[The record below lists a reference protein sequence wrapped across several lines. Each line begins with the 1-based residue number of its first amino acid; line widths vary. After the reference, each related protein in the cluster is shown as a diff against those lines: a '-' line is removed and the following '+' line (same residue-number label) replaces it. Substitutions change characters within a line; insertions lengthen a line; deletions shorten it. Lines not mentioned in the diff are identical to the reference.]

1 MSQQQLCAFVYSIR
15 AKKNFVEE
23 LKSIELYLLRGEYP
37 TDYTKVDKANLRRK
51 CRNNF
56 KVEDGMLCYRR
67 NVSNESEPW
76 RICVRTED
84 EKRRVLESCHGGV
97 EG

>member
-1 MSQQQLCAFVYSIR
+1 M
-15 AKKNFVEE
+15 EE
-23 LKSIELYLLRGEYP
+23 LKSFELYLLRGEYP
-37 TDYTKVDKANLRRK
+37 TDYTKADKANLRRK

-56 KVEDGMLCYRR
+56 KVEDGMLYYRR
-67 NVSNESEPW
+67 NVPNESEPW
-76 RICVRTED
+76 RICVRTD